1 MVSTM
6 IIDADRVRW
15 WFWSANLG
23 GGTSCGSG
31 VFWSVG
37 VESMLR
43 FGCLWLEVWFW
54 WSNRLD
60 SKNPGLGS
68 RKPQKPGPLG
78 GVGVGCGLLRFDDF
92 IGP

>member
-6 IIDADRVRW
+6 IDGIDRVRW

-43 FGCLWLEVWFW
+43 FGQSEFGVLVLEVETSRFEKSWLRVEEPPKT
-54 WSNRLD
+54 WSFRWR
-60 SKNPGLGS
+60 GS
-68 RKPQKPGPLG
+68 R
-78 GVGVGCGLLRFDDF
+78 V
-92 IGP
+92 